1 MGLKISIRRELV
13 NLTFPIFVETLLIM
27 LLGAVD
33 TFMLSHYSD
42 NTVAA
47 VGLVNQLLMFVFLI
61 FEVTTQGTSVFCSQ
75 YIGAGQKKNML
86 QVVGVS
92 LLFNGCV
99 GIAISSFLYFKGT
112 ALLELMN
119 LRPELMP
126 DGETYMR
133 IVGGFAF
140 TQSVSFTLSAI
151 LRSANKA
158 YYPMLITLLVNVLN
172 FFGNYALIFGKFG
185 FPEMGV
191 EGAAISTSFSR
202 CVAMGLLFII
212 LFRKVIRRLPL
223 WYFRPFPWDKL
234 KNVLRIGIPSAGEQV
249 SYSGSQVV
257 ITYFINMLGNEA
269 LAARTYVMN
278 TIMFSFL
285 FAIAIG
291 LGGAISIGHLIGQ
304 GKKQAAFTLGRYCRK
319 LAIIITVCLAFVT
332 ALFGRNIMELLTS
345 NPEII
350 RMGTTILWIEV
361 LLEIG
366 RPSNIFAVNALR
378 ATGDAV
384 YPFVV
389 GLIVMWSVAVGLS
402 YVFGIVLGWGLA
414 GMWVAFTLDENI
426 RGVILSRR
434 WFSKKWEK
442 YNFIRR

>member
-1 MGLKISIRRELV
+1 
-13 NLTFPIFVETLLIM
+13 
-27 LLGAVD
+27 
-33 TFMLSHYSD
+33 
-42 NTVAA
+42 
-47 VGLVNQLLMFVFLI
+47 MF
-61 FEVTTQGTSVFCSQ
+61 
-75 YIGAGQKKNML
+75 
-86 QVVGVS
+86 
-92 LLFNGCV
+92 
-99 GIAISSFLYFKGT
+99 
-112 ALLELMN
+112 
-119 LRPELMP
+119 
-126 DGETYMR
+126 
-133 IVGGFAF
+133 
-140 TQSVSFTLSAI
+140 
-151 LRSANKA
+151 
-158 YYPMLITLLVNVLN
+158 
-172 FFGNYALIFGKFG
+172 FFGNLALIFGKFG

-202 CVAMGLLFII
+202 CVALSLLFTV
-212 LFRKVIRRLPL
+212 LFRKVVRRIPL
-223 WYFRPFPWDKL
+223 SYFRPFPFGKL
-234 KNVLRIGIPSAGEQV
+234 KNVLRIGIPSAGEQI

-304 GKKQAAFTLGRYCRK
+304 GKKQAAYILGRYCRR
-319 LAIIITVCLAFVT
+319 LAILITVSLAFLT
-332 ALFGRNIMELLTS
+332 ALGGHFFMELLTS
-345 NPEII
+345 NPDII
-350 RMGTTILWIEV
+350 RMCTTIFWIEV

-378 ATGDAV
+378 AAGDAV

-389 GLIVMWSVAVGLS
+389 GVIVMWSVAVGLS

-434 WFSKKWEK
+434 WFSKKWER
-442 YNFIRR
+442 YNFIKR

>member
-75 YIGAGQKKNML
+75 YIGAGQRKNML

-99 GIAISSFLYFKGT
+99 GVAISSFLYFRGT

-126 DGETYMR
+126 DGEMYMH

-151 LRSANKA
+151 LRSANRA

-172 FFGNYALIFGKFG
+172 FVGNYALIFGKFG

-212 LFRKVIRRLPL
+212 LFRKVIRRIPL
-223 WYFRPFPWDKL
+223 AYFRPFPWEKL
-234 KNVLRIGIPSAGEQV
+234 KNVLRIGLPS
-249 SYSGSQVV
+249 
-257 ITYFINMLGNEA
+257 
-269 LAARTYVMN
+269 
-278 TIMFSFL
+278 
-285 FAIAIG
+285 
-291 LGGAISIGHLIGQ
+291 
-304 GKKQAAFTLGRYCRK
+304 
-319 LAIIITVCLAFVT
+319 
-332 ALFGRNIMELLTS
+332 LLS
-345 NPEII
+345 
-350 RMGTTILWIEV
+350 
-361 LLEIG
+361 
-366 RPSNIFAVNALR
+366 
-378 ATGDAV
+378 
-384 YPFVV
+384 
-389 GLIVMWSVAVGLS
+389 
-402 YVFGIVLGWGLA
+402 
-414 GMWVAFTLDENI
+414 
-426 RGVILSRR
+426 
-434 WFSKKWEK
+434 
-442 YNFIRR
+442 